1 MSRGA
6 KPGIPWLLAPPPA
19 GAHLSTVSRIAFLIP
34 ATRWVGRYE
43 RRFVA
48 RDLGGGLAVGCM
60 LIPQGLAFAQIV
72 KVPPVQ
78 GLWSGVAAMMAY
90 AVFGPSRNLM
100 VGPEAGTAMMVSAVL
115 TAAKMQSPEQRL
127 AGAALLAIMIGVVLV
142 IAGLF
147 RLGAISDF
155 LSRPILVGYINGIAL
170 VLIASQL
177 PGVLG
182 IRSNANDFVPR
193 VAEIASKLGDV
204 HWPTLWL
211 SASALVFLLVSRR
224 MLPQFPGAAVVVA
237 AGIALSALLDFQA
250 RGIRVLGSID
260 QGLPTIAFPSLGTGP
275 VLGLVP
281 GALSVALLI
290 YASSAI
296 TSRVFADKNH
306 YAFRANHELF
316 GLAAANIAAGLVQG
330 IPAAGS
336 DARTVINDAAGSHT
350 QVAGVVASAVVAI
363 IIFFLAP
370 FMRLLPIALLGAVV
384 VASAISLFD
393 LRGFVRIARV
403 RMLEGILAIATL
415 VAVLVFGILPGVL
428 LAVALAVADLVRR
441 AARPHD
447 AVLGR
452 LRGSPGYHD
461 IEQRPGS
468 ETLPGLIIYRIDA
481 PLFFANARFL
491 REQVHT
497 LIDTAKAPVRMVV
510 LDCGAMFDLDVTA
523 AETLEELDHELDT
536 RGITLALA
544 EPHAPMRRVL
554 RRSGLL
560 QKLGPENIFA
570 TVGESIRAYVGRA
583 QADLGRYV
591 DWQRVDEPPRPSG
604 GKREA

>member
-1 MSRGA
+1 VPTSRR
-6 KPGIPWLLAPPPA
+6 
-19 GAHLSTVSRIAFLIP
+19 VSRIACFIP
-34 ATRWVGRYE
+34 AAGWLGRYE

-72 KVPPVQ
+72 RVPPVQ

-90 AVFGPSRNLM
+90 ALFGPSRQLM

-115 TAAKMQSPEQRL
+115 TGANLESPEQRV
-127 AGAALLAIMIGVVLV
+127 AGAALLAIMIGAALV
-142 IAGLF
+142 TAGIV

-182 IRSNANDFVPR
+182 IRSDANDFFPR
-193 VAEIASKLGDV
+193 LADLASKVGSV

-211 SASALVFLLVSRR
+211 SASALGFLLVCRR
-224 MLPQFPGAAVVVA
+224 LLPSLPAAAVVVA
-237 AGIALSALLDFQA
+237 AGIALSNVFDLQA
-250 RGIRVLGSID
+250 RGIHVLGNID
-260 QGLPTIAFPSLGTGP
+260 QSLPAIGFPSLRAGSI
-275 VLGLVP
+275 VSLVP

-290 YASSAI
+290 YASSAL

-306 YAFRANHELF
+306 DPFRANGELF
-316 GLAAANIAAGLVQG
+316 GLAAANFAASLVHG

-336 DARTVINDAAGSHT
+336 DARTVINAAAHSQT

-363 IIFFLAP
+363 TILLLAP
-370 FMRLLPIALLGAVV
+370 VMRLLPNALLGTVV
-384 VASAISLFD
+384 MASAIALFD

-403 RMLEGILAIATL
+403 RRLEGVLAVATL
-415 VAVLVFGILPGVL
+415 VAVLAFGILPGVL
-428 LAVALAVADLVRR
+428 LAVALSVADLVRR

-452 LRGSPGYHD
+452 LEGSPGYHD

-468 ETLPGLIIYRIDA
+468 ETLPGLIIYRLDA

-491 REQVHT
+491 REQVHR
-497 LIDTAKAPVRMVV
+497 LIETAKVPVRMVV

-523 AETLEELDHELDT
+523 AETLEELHRELDE
-536 RGITLALA
+536 RGITLVLA
-544 EPHAPMRRVL
+544 EPHAPMRQVL

-560 QKLGPENIFA
+560 QKLGPENVFP
-570 TVGESIRAYVGRA
+570 TVGESIRAYVHRA
-583 QADLGRYV
+583 QSEVDVGQYV
-591 DWQRVDEPPRPSG
+591 DWQRVDDPPRPSG
-604 GKREA
+604 GNREA